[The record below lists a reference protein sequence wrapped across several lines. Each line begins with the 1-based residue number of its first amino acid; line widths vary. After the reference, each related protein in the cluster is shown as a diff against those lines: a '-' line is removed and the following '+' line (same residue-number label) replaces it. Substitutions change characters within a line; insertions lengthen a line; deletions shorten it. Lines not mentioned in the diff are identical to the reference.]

1 MLQAGGST
9 WGVRGVRGG
18 NGQRTEGHNPGWD
31 LPSPLEKKKGGGR
44 IRPWPV
50 AIRCALFLA
59 VVCMA
64 QNMCFYGQISRCA
77 HPAQQC
83 PSASSQA

>member
-9 WGVRGVRGG
+9 WGVRGG
-18 NGQRTEGHNPGWD
+18 NGQRTEGHNSGWN
-31 LPSPLEKKKGGGR
+31 LPSPLEKIKKGGGGW
-44 IRPWPV
+44 PWPV

-64 QNMCFYGQISRCA
+64 QNMCFHGQTSRCA